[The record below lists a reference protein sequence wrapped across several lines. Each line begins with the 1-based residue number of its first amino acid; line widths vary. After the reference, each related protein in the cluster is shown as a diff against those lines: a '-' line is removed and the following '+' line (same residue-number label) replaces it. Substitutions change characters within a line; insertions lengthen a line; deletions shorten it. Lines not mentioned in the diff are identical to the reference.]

1 MPEEGRRVMRHETA
15 NALADRPWFQ
25 WYEPGIPHTV
35 SVPDQPLHHFL
46 SSTTAHV
53 PARPVIRFEGRAL
66 SYQELEDAAS
76 RFASVLGTLG
86 LHPGDR
92 VALLLPNCPQF
103 VIAYYGGLRA
113 GAIVVPTSPLY
124 VESELQHQLADAE
137 ARVLVCLSA
146 LFPKVQAIRS
156 GLPALEQVIVT
167 NIKEYLPAV
176 KQAVFSVSEER
187 KGGHRPELPQD
198 GHTHWLQPLLAG
210 ATAHHPGVSATVD
223 DVAVLQY
230 TAGTTGSPKGVM
242 LTHRNLVASVL
253 EAHAWCRNVS
263 KRDGADV
270 VLGVIPLFHIYAQTT
285 VMNFPI
291 IGGGTMILQPHFSL
305 KAVLKAI
312 TKERPDFF
320 PGVPAIYTVISQ
332 APNVGNYDL
341 HSLKAC
347 LSGAAPLPREVQE
360 RFEALTGARVVEG
373 YGLSEAPVTHCNP
386 IHGRR
391 KVGSIGVPIPS
402 TDAAIFDLEAGVQRL
417 GPGELGELAVRGPQ
431 VMNGYW
437 RRAEETAQV
446 MKNGWFLTGDI
457 ARMDEDGFFSIVD
470 RKKDLINVGGLKVSP
485 SEVEACLAAL
495 PNVKEVAAVGIS
507 DQQRGE
513 VVKAYVVL
521 DEGQRATEHEIIDA
535 CRTKLAPYKV
545 PKAVE
550 FRPELPKNML
560 GKVLRRRLVAE
571 ELAQR
576 VNATDQ
582 APG

>member
-1 MPEEGRRVMRHETA
+1 MVMRHETS

-25 WYEPGIPHTV
+25 WYEPRVPHTIT
-35 SVPDQPLHHFL
+35 VPDQPLHHFL
-46 SSTTAHV
+46 TTTTAHY
-53 PARPVIRFEGRAL
+53 PARQLIRFEGRAL
-66 SYQELEDAAS
+66 SYQEVEDAAT
-76 RFASVLGTLG
+76 RLATALLTLG
-86 LHPGDR
+86 LHQGDR

-113 GAIVVPTSPLY
+113 GAVVVPTSPLY

-137 ARVLVCLSA
+137 VRVLICLSA

-176 KQAVFSVSEER
+176 KQAVFRVSEER
-187 KGGHRPELPQD
+187 TGGHRPELPQD
-198 GHTHWLQPLLAG
+198 GHTHWLQPLLAS
-210 ATAHHPGVSATVD
+210 AAAPHPRVSMTVD

-230 TAGTTGSPKGVM
+230 TAGTIDIPKGVM

-253 EAHAWCRNVS
+253 QAHAWSRNVS
-263 KRDGADV
+263 KHDGADV

-285 VMNFPI
+285 VMNYPI
-291 IGGGTMILQPHFSL
+291 IGGGTMILQPRFSL
-305 KAVLKAI
+305 KAVLRAI
-312 TKERPDFF
+312 ASERPDFF

-332 APNVGNYDL
+332 APNAGNYDL
-341 HSLKAC
+341 HSLKTC

-391 KVGSIGVPIPS
+391 KVGSIGVPLPN
-402 TDAAIFDLEAGVQRL
+402 TDAAIVDLEAGIQRL

-431 VMNGYW
+431 VMKGYW
-437 RRAEETAQV
+437 RRAAETAQV
-446 MKNGWFLTGDI
+446 VKNGWLLTGDI
-457 ARMDEDGFFSIVD
+457 ARVDEDGFFSIVD
-470 RKKDLINVGGLKVSP
+470 RKKDMINVGGLKVSP

-495 PNVKEVAAVGIS
+495 PNVKEVAAVGIP
-507 DQQRGE
+507 DEQRGE

-521 DEGQRATEHEIIDA
+521 DEGQSATEQEIIVA

-550 FRPELPKNML
+550 FRPELPKNMV

-571 ELAQR
+571 ELTRR
-576 VNATDQ
+576 VNSTDNIH
-582 APG
+582 G